1 MSLQIS
7 LKDIGDR
14 ILLANAIKISLIF
27 SRDLSESELG
37 PVTIQQLA
45 GEGGGVRRM
54 WTLIKLF
61 PFLLRDEI
69 YHSLLH
75 SNQAKILVND
85 EEHLR

>member
-54 WTLIKLF
+54 
-61 PFLLRDEI
+61 
-69 YHSLLH
+69 
-75 SNQAKILVND
+75 
-85 EEHLR
+85 